1 MAAEEADVDIE
12 GDLVPAAAQS
22 GSDENTASVLQD
34 HYLDS
39 SWRTENGLIPW
50 TLDSTISEENRAVIE
65 KMLLEE
71 DHWLLAL
78 FLSSVCDICNLN
90 FGELIYFFTCKIK
103 GLNKKFSDFL
113 IYKDC

>member
-1 MAAEEADVDIE
+1 MKHLLNIHT
-12 GDLVPAAAQS
+12 LPVPVLCECYLLI
-22 GSDENTASVLQD
+22 GIIPLFTHFLNYYRSDENTASVLQD

-71 DHWLLAL
+71 EYPLMIMRK
-78 FLSSVCDICNLN
+78 V
-90 FGELIYFFTCKIK
+90 KIS
-103 GLNKKFSDFL
+103 G
-113 IYKDC
+113 